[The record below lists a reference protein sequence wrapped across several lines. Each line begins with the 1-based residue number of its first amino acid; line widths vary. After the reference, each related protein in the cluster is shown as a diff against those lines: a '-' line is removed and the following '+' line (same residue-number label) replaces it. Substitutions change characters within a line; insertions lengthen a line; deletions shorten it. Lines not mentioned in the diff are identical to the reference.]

1 MEKHPRFDELLKKVK
16 LLNPN
21 ESENP
26 NYDSIIEF
34 VSEKVINDVANYTH
48 LVVAELP
55 EELDHTIIGLCS
67 QLIATHDYLGTGN
80 LTNVDT
86 LNEGDT
92 SVKFKS
98 PATIYAE
105 LQSVNSLT
113 DDYLVQLNQFR
124 VVKWS

>member
-1 MEKHPRFDELLKKVK
+1 VEKHPRFEELLKKVK

-21 ESENP
+21 ENENQ

-34 VSEKVINDVANYTH
+34 VLEKVINDVANYTH
-48 LVVAELP
+48 LTIAELP
-55 EELDHTIIGLCS
+55 EALDHTIIGLCT

-98 PATIYAE
+98 PAAIYAE
-105 LQSVNSLT
+105 LQGVNSLT
-113 DDYLVQLNQFR
+113 DDYLMQLNQFR
-124 VVKWS
+124 VVKW

>member
-1 MEKHPRFDELLKKVK
+1 MEKHPRLEELLKKVK

-21 ESENP
+21 ENENQ
-26 NYDSIIEF
+26 NYDSIIKF
-34 VSEKVINDVANYTH
+34 VLEKVINDVANYTH
-48 LVVAELP
+48 LTIAELP
-55 EELDHTIIGLCS
+55 EALDHTIIGLCT

-98 PATIYAE
+98 PASIYAE
-105 LQSVNSLT
+105 LQGVNTLT
-113 DDYLVQLNQFR
+113 DDYLMQLNQFR
-124 VVKWS
+124 VVKW

>member
-1 MEKHPRFDELLKKVK
+1 MEKHPRFEELLKKVK

-21 ESENP
+21 EDENQ

-34 VSEKVINDVANYTH
+34 VLEKVINDVANYTH
-48 LVVAELP
+48 LAIAELP
-55 EELDHTIIGLCS
+55 EALDHTIIGLCI

-98 PATIYAE
+98 PAAIYAE
-105 LQSVNSLT
+105 LQGVNSLT
-113 DDYLVQLNQFR
+113 DDYLMQLNQYR
-124 VVKWS
+124 VVKW

>member
-1 MEKHPRFDELLKKVK
+1 MEKHPRFEELLKKVK

-21 ESENP
+21 ENENQ

-34 VSEKVINDVANYTH
+34 VLEKVINDVANYTH
-48 LVVAELP
+48 LTIAELP
-55 EELDHTIIGLCS
+55 EALDHTIIGLCT

-98 PATIYAE
+98 PASIYAE
-105 LQSVNSLT
+105 LQGVNTLT
-113 DDYLVQLNQFR
+113 DDYLIQLNQFR
-124 VVKWS
+124 VVKW

>member
-1 MEKHPRFDELLKKVK
+1 MDKHPRQAELLSKVK

-21 ESENP
+21 DNENT
-26 NYDSIIEF
+26 NYDGIIEF
-34 VSEKVINDVANYTH
+34 VLDKVVSDVSNYTH
-48 LVVAELP
+48 LAILELP
-55 EELDHTIIGLCS
+55 EGLDNTIIGLCS

>member
-1 MEKHPRFDELLKKVK
+1 MEKHPRFEELLKKVK

-21 ESENP
+21 ENENQ

-34 VSEKVINDVANYTH
+34 VLEKVINDVANYTH
-48 LVVAELP
+48 LTIAELP
-55 EELDHTIIGLCS
+55 EALDHTIIGLCT

-98 PATIYAE
+98 PAAIYAE
-105 LQSVNSLT
+105 LQGVNSLT
-113 DDYLVQLNQFR
+113 DDYLMQLNQFR
-124 VVKWS
+124 VVKW